1 MARSAE
7 GRGERCIDHDE
18 LRDLAAQLGDGLV
31 ALRLVLEEVAGDV
44 VLVVLQLLVLRSQV
58 GVFLLQF
65 DDFAFEFLTRLLTRV
80 VLRSPRDEG
89 HAQRRNGGGRG
100 DEGLTTYG
108 CWAGLLRRNFDA
120 ALAAAME
127 LLFDEPM
134 DEPDE
139 GTAAAA
145 AAAAA
150 LELLTWALPDKADEV
165 DECTG
170 FARNRARIS

>member
-1 MARSAE
+1 M
-7 GRGERCIDHDE
+7 
-18 LRDLAAQLGDGLV
+18 
-31 ALRLVLEEVAGDV
+31 
-44 VLVVLQLLVLRSQV
+44 
-58 GVFLLQF
+58 
-65 DDFAFEFLTRLLTRV
+65 
-80 VLRSPRDEG
+80 
-89 HAQRRNGGGRG
+89 
-100 DEGLTTYG
+100 
-108 CWAGLLRRNFDA
+108 LRRNFDA

-145 AAAAA
+145 AAAEAA